1 MGRIKSRLIPR
12 NFTTNKMVQERPYLY
27 VRGVSKHY
35 DTAPDPRL
43 GSGGLRVLDNIS
55 FTAKK
60 GEFVTIV
67 GPNGCGK
74 STFFRMLSGLE
85 EMDYGRVLIGGKTVE
100 EAKIGYV
107 FQNYRESLYPWRT
120 CLGNLMVP
128 LELDGVPRR
137 ERKKKVDD
145 FLWRLDM
152 SVREDAYPYELSGG
166 QQQMLGI
173 LRALVYEPDILLLD
187 EPFSSLDFQTTLYMH
202 DKIMEVWKKT
212 GITVLFISHN
222 IHEAVYLADKVVVF
236 SKRPARVVEVIETNL
251 PRPRDYKVTESDQFF
266 EVKNRVTELFREEIM
281 DSFLFMELSGF

>member
-1 MGRIKSRLIPR
+1 MSR
-12 NFTTNKMVQERPYLY
+12 QSERSYLY

-43 GSGGLRVLDNIS
+43 GAGGLRVLDNIS
-55 FTAKK
+55 FSAAK

-74 STFFRMLSGLE
+74 TTFLRILAGLE
-85 EMDYGRVLIGGKTVE
+85 EVDYGKILIGGKTVE

-137 ERKKKVDD
+137 ERKQKVEE
-145 FLWRLDM
+145 FLWKLDM
-152 SVREDAYPYELSGG
+152 SIRKDAYPYELSGG
-166 QQQMLGI
+166 QQQMLAI
-173 LRALVYEPDILLLD
+173 LRTLIYEPDILILD
-187 EPFSSLDFQTTLYMH
+187 EPFSSLDFQTSLYMQE
-202 DKIMEVWKKT
+202 KIMEVWEKT
-212 GITVLFISHN
+212 GVTILFVSHN
-222 IHEAVYLADKVVVF
+222 IHEAVYLADKVVVY
-236 SKRPARVVEVIETNL
+236 SKRPARVIEVIETQL
-251 PRPRDYKVTESDQFF
+251 PRPRHFKVTESDQFF
-266 EVKNRVTELFREEIM
+266 EVRNRVTELFREEIM

>member
-1 MGRIKSRLIPR
+1 MNSVKR
-12 NFTTNKMVQERPYLY
+12 ERPYLS

-35 DTAPDPRL
+35 NTAPDPRL
-43 GSGGLRVLDNIS
+43 GSGGLRVLDNVTFS
-55 FTAKK
+55 VQK

-74 STFFRMLSGLE
+74 TTFFRILAGLE
-85 EMDYGRVLIGGKTVE
+85 EMDYGRIRIGGKTVN

-107 FQNYRESLYPWRT
+107 FQNYRESLYPWLT
-120 CLGNLMVP
+120 CMGNLMMP

-137 ERKKKVDD
+137 EIKGRVEE

-173 LRALVYEPDILLLD
+173 LRGLIYEPDILLLD

-202 DKIMEVWKKT
+202 DKIMEIWEKT
-212 GITVLFISHN
+212 GVTILFISHN
-222 IHEAVYLADKVVVF
+222 IHEAVFLADRVVVF
-236 SKRPARVVEVIETNL
+236 SKRPARVVEVIETQL
-251 PRPRDYKVTESDQFF
+251 PRPRTYKVTESEAFF
-266 EVKNRVTELFREEIM
+266 EVRNRVTELFREEIM

>member
-1 MGRIKSRLIPR
+1 MA
-12 NFTTNKMVQERPYLY
+12 QERPYLY

-74 STFFRMLSGLE
+74 STFFRMLADLE
-85 EMDYGRVLIGGKTVE
+85 DMDYGKILIGGKTVK

-120 CLGNLMVP
+120 CLGNLMVA

-137 ERKKKVDD
+137 QRRKKLDE

-202 DKIMEVWKKT
+202 DKIMEVWEKT
-212 GITVLFISHN
+212 GVTVLFISHN

-266 EVKNRVTELFREEIM
+266 EVRNRVMELFRDEIM

>member
-1 MGRIKSRLIPR
+1 MIPPSSI
-12 NFTTNKMVQERPYLY
+12 TNNRAQERPYLS

-55 FTAKK
+55 FTAKQ

-74 STFFRMLSGLE
+74 STFFRMLSDLE
-85 EMDYGRVLIGGKTVE
+85 EMDYGRILIGGKTIE

-128 LELDGVPRR
+128 LELNGVPRR
-137 ERKKKVDD
+137 KRKKKVEE

-173 LRALVYEPDILLLD
+173 LRALIYEPDVLLLD

-202 DKIMEVWKKT
+202 DKIIEVWEKT
-212 GITVLFISHN
+212 GVNVLFISHN
-222 IHEAVYLADKVVVF
+222 INEAVYLADKVVVL
-236 SKRPARVVEVIETNL
+236 SKRPARVVEVIETKL
-251 PRPRDYKVTESDQFF
+251 PRPRTYEVTETEEFF
-266 EVKNRVTELFREEIM
+266 EVRDRVMELFREEIM
-281 DSFLFMELSGF
+281 DSFLFMERSGF

>member
-1 MGRIKSRLIPR
+1 MA
-12 NFTTNKMVQERPYLY
+12 QERPYLY

-74 STFFRMLSGLE
+74 STFFRMLSDLE
-85 EMDYGRVLIGGKTVE
+85 DMDYGRILIGGKTVE

-128 LELDGVPRR
+128 LELNGVPRR
-137 ERKKKVDD
+137 QRKKKVEE

-152 SVREDAYPYELSGG
+152 SVREDAYPYDPSGG

-202 DKIMEVWKKT
+202 DKIMEVWEKT
-212 GITVLFISHN
+212 GVTILFISHN
-222 IHEAVYLADKVVVF
+222 IHEAVYLAGKVVVF

-266 EVKNRVTELFREEIM
+266 EVRNRVMELFRDEIM

>member
-1 MGRIKSRLIPR
+1 MA
-12 NFTTNKMVQERPYLY
+12 QEKPYLY

-35 DTAPDPRL
+35 ETAPDPRL

-55 FTAKK
+55 FTARK

-74 STFFRMLSGLE
+74 STFFRILSGLE
-85 EMDYGRVLIGGKTVE
+85 EMDYGRILIGGKTPA

-128 LELDGVPRR
+128 LELDGVPRK
-137 ERKKKVDD
+137 ERKKKVEE
-145 FLWRLDM
+145 FLWKLDM
-152 SVREDAYPYELSGG
+152 SIREDAYPYELSGG
-166 QQQMLGI
+166 QQQMLAI
-173 LRALVYEPDILLLD
+173 LRALIYEPDLLLLD
-187 EPFSSLDFQTTLYMH
+187 EPFSSLDFQTTLWMH
-202 DKIMEVWKKT
+202 DKILEVWEKT
-212 GITVLFISHN
+212 GVTILFVSHN

-251 PRPRDYKVTESDQFF
+251 PRPRTYKITETEEFF
-266 EVKNRVTELFREEIM
+266 EVRNRVMELFREEIM

>member
-1 MGRIKSRLIPR
+1 MA
-12 NFTTNKMVQERPYLY
+12 QERPYLY

-35 DTAPDPRL
+35 DTAPDPRM

-55 FTAKK
+55 FTARK

-85 EMDYGRVLIGGKTVE
+85 DMDYGRILIGGKTIE

-137 ERKKKVDD
+137 ERKQKVDE

-202 DKIMEVWKKT
+202 DKIMEVWEKT
-212 GITVLFISHN
+212 GVTIVFISHN

-236 SKRPARVVEVIETNL
+236 SKRPARIVEVIETNL

-266 EVKNRVTELFREEIM
+266 EVRNRVTELFREEIM

>member
-1 MGRIKSRLIPR
+1 MA
-12 NFTTNKMVQERPYLY
+12 QERPFLY

-35 DTAPDPRL
+35 DTAPDPRM

-55 FTAKK
+55 FTAKQ

-74 STFFRMLSGLE
+74 STFFRMLSDLE
-85 EMDYGRVLIGGKTVE
+85 DMDYGRILIGGKTIK

-137 ERKKKVDD
+137 ARKKKVDE

-173 LRALVYEPDILLLD
+173 LRALIYEPDILLLD

-202 DKIMEVWKKT
+202 DKIMEVWGKT
-212 GITVLFISHN
+212 GVTVLFISHN

-236 SKRPARVVEVIETNL
+236 SKRPARVVEVIETKL

-266 EVKNRVTELFREEIM
+266 EVRNRVMELFREEIM

>member
-1 MGRIKSRLIPR
+1 MA
-12 NFTTNKMVQERPYLY
+12 QERPYLY

-35 DTAPDPRL
+35 DTAPDPRM

-74 STFFRMLSGLE
+74 STFFRMLSSLE
-85 EMDYGRVLIGGKTVE
+85 DMDYGRILIGGKTIE

-137 ERKKKVDD
+137 ERKQKVDE

-202 DKIMEVWKKT
+202 DKIMEVWEKT
-212 GITVLFISHN
+212 GVTIVFISHN

-236 SKRPARVVEVIETNL
+236 SKRPARVVEVIETKL

-266 EVKNRVTELFREEIM
+266 EVRNRVTELFREEIM

>member
-1 MGRIKSRLIPR
+1 MA
-12 NFTTNKMVQERPYLY
+12 QERPYLY

-35 DTAPDPRL
+35 DTAPDPRM

-85 EMDYGRVLIGGKTVE
+85 DMDYGRILIGGKTIE

-137 ERKKKVDD
+137 ERKKKVDE

-202 DKIMEVWKKT
+202 DKIMEVWEKT
-212 GITVLFISHN
+212 GVTVLFISHN

-236 SKRPARVVEVIETNL
+236 SKRPARVVELIETNL

-266 EVKNRVTELFREEIM
+266 EVRNRVTELFREEIM

>member
-1 MGRIKSRLIPR
+1 MAEG
-12 NFTTNKMVQERPYLY
+12 RPYLY
-27 VRGVSKHY
+27 VRGVGKHY
-35 DTAPDPRL
+35 ETAPDPRL

-55 FTAKK
+55 FTARK

-74 STFFRMLSGLE
+74 STFFRILSGLE
-85 EMDYGRVLIGGKTVE
+85 EMDYGRILIGGKTPA

-128 LELDGVPRR
+128 LELDGVPRK
-137 ERKKKVDD
+137 ERKKKVEE
-145 FLWRLDM
+145 FLWKLDM
-152 SVREDAYPYELSGG
+152 SIREDAYPYELSGG
-166 QQQMLGI
+166 QQQMLAI
-173 LRALVYEPDILLLD
+173 LRALIYEPDLLLLD
-187 EPFSSLDFQTTLYMH
+187 EPFSSLDFQTTLWMH
-202 DKIMEVWKKT
+202 DKILEVWEKT
-212 GITVLFISHN
+212 GVTILFVSHN

-251 PRPRDYKVTESDQFF
+251 PRPRTYKITETEEFF
-266 EVKNRVTELFREEIM
+266 EVRNRVMELFREEIM

>member
-1 MGRIKSRLIPR
+1 MA
-12 NFTTNKMVQERPYLY
+12 QERPYLY

-35 DTAPDPRL
+35 DTAPDPRM

-74 STFFRMLSGLE
+74 STFFRMLSSLE
-85 EMDYGRVLIGGKTVE
+85 DMDYGRILIGGKTIE

-137 ERKKKVDD
+137 ERKRKVDE

-202 DKIMEVWKKT
+202 DKIMEVWEKT
-212 GITVLFISHN
+212 GVTIVFISHN

-236 SKRPARVVEVIETNL
+236 SKRPARVVEVIETKL

-266 EVKNRVTELFREEIM
+266 EVRNRVTELFREEIM

>member
-1 MGRIKSRLIPR
+1 MAKE
-12 NFTTNKMVQERPYLY
+12 KPYLSA
-27 VRGVSKHY
+27 RGVSKHY
-35 DTAPDPRL
+35 ETAPDPRM

-74 STFFRMLSGLE
+74 STFFRMLSDIE
-85 EMDYGRVLIGGKTVE
+85 EMDYGKIRIGGKSIQ

-107 FQNYRESLYPWRT
+107 FQNYRESLFPWRT
-120 CLGNLMVP
+120 CMENLMVP
-128 LELDGVPRR
+128 MELDGVPRR
-137 ERKKKVDD
+137 KRKQKVEE
-145 FLWRLDM
+145 FLWSLDM

-166 QQQMLGI
+166 QQQMLCI

-202 DKIMEVWKKT
+202 DKIMEVWEKT
-212 GITVLFISHN
+212 GLTVLFISHN
-222 IHEAVYLADKVVVF
+222 IQEAVYLADKVVVF
-236 SKRPARVVEVIETNL
+236 SKRPARVVEVIDTNL
-251 PRPRDYKVTESDQFF
+251 PRPRDYKSIESDQFL
-266 EVKNRVTELFREEIM
+266 EVRNRVMELFREEIM

>member
-1 MGRIKSRLIPR
+1 
-12 NFTTNKMVQERPYLY
+12 MVQERPYLY

>member
-1 MGRIKSRLIPR
+1 MAQK
-12 NFTTNKMVQERPYLY
+12 RPYLS

-55 FTAKK
+55 FTAQK

-74 STFFRMLSGLE
+74 TTFFRMLAGLE
-85 EMDYGRVLIGGKTVE
+85 DLDYGRIIIGGKTIE
-100 EAKIGYV
+100 EAKISYI

-120 CLGNLMVP
+120 CMGNLMVP

-137 ERKKKVDD
+137 ERKKKVEE

-166 QQQMLGI
+166 QQQMLSI
-173 LRALVYEPDILLLD
+173 LRGLIYEPDILLLD
-187 EPFSSLDFQTTLYMH
+187 EPFSSLDFQTTLYIH
-202 DKIMEVWKKT
+202 DKIMEIWEKT
-212 GITVLFISHN
+212 GVTILFISHN

-236 SKRPARVVEVIETNL
+236 SKRPARVVEVLETNF
-251 PRPRDYKVTESDQFF
+251 PRPRTYKATESDQFF
-266 EVKNRVTELFREEIM
+266 EVRTRVMELFREEIM
-281 DSFLFMELSGF
+281 DSLLFMELSGF

>member
-1 MGRIKSRLIPR
+1 MA
-12 NFTTNKMVQERPYLY
+12 QERPYLY

-67 GPNGCGK
+67 GPNGSGK
-74 STFFRMLSGLE
+74 STFSRMLADLE
-85 EMDYGRVLIGGKTVE
+85 EMDYGKILIGGKTVK

-120 CLGNLMVP
+120 CLSNLMVP

-137 ERKKKVDD
+137 ERRKKLDE

-166 QQQMLGI
+166 QQQMLCV
-173 LRALVYEPDILLLD
+173 LRALIYEPDILILD
-187 EPFSSLDFQTTLYMH
+187 EPFNSLDFQTTLYMH
-202 DKIMEVWKKT
+202 DKIMEVWEKT
-212 GITVLFISHN
+212 GVTVIFISHN

-266 EVKNRVTELFREEIM
+266 EVRNRVMELFRNEIM